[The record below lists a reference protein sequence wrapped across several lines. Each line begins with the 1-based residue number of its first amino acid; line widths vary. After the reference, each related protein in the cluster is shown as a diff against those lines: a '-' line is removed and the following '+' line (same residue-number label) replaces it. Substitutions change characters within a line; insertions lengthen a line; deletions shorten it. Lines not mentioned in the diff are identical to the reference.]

1 MSESRQFSV
10 GWDDADQRL
19 DRWMRRKF
27 PGLVQ
32 SRIERLCRKGQV
44 RIDGSRAKPSDR
56 LQAGQKIRLPSI
68 SFDSP
73 ESGQSDRSDSIAGS
87 RREAGNLADRV
98 LHADEHL
105 LAIDKPEGLAVQG
118 GTGQRRHIDAM
129 GIQFGLGEGEIP
141 KLVHRLDQGTS
152 GVLLLARSRR
162 AAAAL
167 SQLFRERC
175 VRKIYW
181 AVSCGSPRQE
191 RGAIVTRAGG
201 EEVSARVEML
211 PWDAGRRTRAS
222 RHTALTNF
230 AVLERLGQRFALLAL
245 NPVTGRSHQI
255 RIHLAGV
262 DAPIVGDRKYGGS
275 GASNR
280 GGIFRSK
287 LHLHARSLEFRH
299 PFTGELLRLA
309 APAPPHMSEAFDVLG
324 WRPQDHDLYGLFPR
338 PA

>member
-56 LQAGQKIRLPSI
+56 LQAGQKVRLPSI
-68 SFDSP
+68 SSDSRG
-73 ESGQSDRSDSIAGS
+73 SGQTDRSDSNAVS

-118 GTGQRRHIDAM
+118 GTGQRQHIDAM
-129 GIQFGLGEGEIP
+129 GIQFGLGEDEIL

-181 AVSCGSPRQE
+181 AVCCGSLRQE
-191 RGAIVTRAGG
+191 RGAIVTPAGG
-201 EEVSARVEML
+201 EEVATRVEML
-211 PWDAGRRTRAS
+211 PWDASRRTRAS
-222 RHTALTNF
+222 KHVALTNF
-230 AVLERLGQRFALLAL
+230 AVLERLGQRFTLMAL

-275 GASNR
+275 AASNR
-280 GGIFRSK
+280 GGVFRSK

-309 APAPPHMSEAFDVLG
+309 APVPPHMAEAFDVLG
-324 WRPQDHDLYGLFPR
+324 WRPQDHDLDGLFPR

>member
-1 MSESRQFSV
+1 MSGPRQFCV

-44 RIDGSRAKPSDR
+44 RIDGRRAKPSDR
-56 LQAGQKIRLPSI
+56 LLAGQEVRLPSI
-68 SFDSP
+68 SFDSR
-73 ESGQSDRSDSIAGS
+73 ESGRTDRGDSRAGS
-87 RREAGNLADRV
+87 RREAGILADRV

-118 GTGQRRHIDAM
+118 GTGQRQHIDAM
-129 GIQFGLGEGEIP
+129 GIQFGLRDGDTL

-191 RGAIVTRAGG
+191 RGAVVTRAGG
-201 EEVSARVEML
+201 AEDAARIEVL
-211 PWDAGRRTRAS
+211 PLDAS
-222 RHTALTNF
+222 RRKRVSRHSALTNF
-230 AVLERLGQRFALLAL
+230 AVLERLGQRFTLLAL

-275 GASNR
+275 AASNR
-280 GGIFRSK
+280 GGVFRSK
-287 LHLHARSLEFRH
+287 LHLHARSLEFCH

-309 APAPPHMSEAFDVLG
+309 APALPHMAEAFDVLG
-324 WRPQDHDLYGLFPR
+324 WRPQDYDLYGLFPK